1 MAKVIDPD
9 KRGHYLSAS
18 LDLQSQVLDAQLRD
32 LLQQSLGL
40 LGILVDPRLDLL
52 EQLSTA
58 ALNHVAQQRPWG
70 TGESE
75 QGDTAVELLAG
86 EGDGLVD
93 VVQLLGHVDVALHEL
108 GVLAVAGRAQRV
120 GEVGAL
126 LVDHLDRHAHGLGD
140 DEDVGED
147 DGGVDQ
153 AGVALNGL
161 EGQGRGDLGV
171 AADFK
176 EVTPA
181 FGFMVLGE
189 VAAGCEDERWCVR
202 GERKNM

>member
-1 MAKVIDPD
+1 M
-9 KRGHYLSAS
+9 
-18 LDLQSQVLDAQLRD
+18 
-32 LLQQSLGL
+32 
-40 LGILVDPRLDLL
+40 
-52 EQLSTA
+52 
-58 ALNHVAQQRPWG
+58 
-70 TGESE
+70 
-75 QGDTAVELLAG
+75 
-86 EGDGLVD
+86 
-93 VVQLLGHVDVALHEL
+93 
-108 GVLAVAGRAQRV
+108 
-120 GEVGAL
+120 GAL

-189 VAAGCEDERWCVR
+189 VAAGCEDER
-202 GERKNM
+202 